1 MIDEARTF
9 IWLNGRVL
17 DQRRFEFLFDGGPS
31 DPVAQAVLAYRNSDG
46 GFGHALEPDGRGPL
60 SQPLHTYT
68 ALALLDE
75 VGDHRQAASAV
86 EYLQSVSAPD
96 GGISVGVATAVDYPH
111 APWWDTDGKPS
122 LLATALVVGLLHRM
136 KLDHPWLDGATNFVW
151 REIDELQNTHPYEA
165 NAATRFLDS
174 VPDRPRAEAAAQRL
188 GELVRAQHLV
198 DVGDNDAAHPAGY
211 AAGETHKPHD
221 FAPAPDS
228 LARRWFSDVEIDR
241 SLDALQAE
249 QRTDGGW
256 PFGWPA
262 WTEVNRYDWGA
273 VVTIEALLKLRAYGR
288 LG

>member
-17 DQRRFEFLFDGGPS
+17 DQRRFEFLFDSGSP
-31 DPVAQAVLAYRNSDG
+31 DPVVQAVLAYRNPDG

-75 VGDHRQAASAV
+75 VGDHRHATSAV

-96 GGISVGVATAVDYPH
+96 GGISVGVVAAADYPH
-111 APWWDTDGKPS
+111 APWWDTDGQPS

-136 KLDHPWLDGATNFVW
+136 KLDHPWLDSATSFVW
-151 REIDELQNTHPYEA
+151 RELDGLQNTHPYEA
-165 NAATRFLDS
+165 SAAARFLDC
-174 VPDRPRAEAAAQRL
+174 VPDRPRAETAARRL
-188 GELVRAQHLV
+188 GELVRAARLV
-198 DVGDNDAAHPAGY
+198 DLGEDDVTRPAGY

-228 LARRWFSDVEIDR
+228 LARRWFSDDEIDR
-241 SLDALQAE
+241 SLDTLQAE
-249 QRTDGGW
+249 QRIDGGW
-256 PFGWPA
+256 PFGWAA
-262 WTEVNRYDWGA
+262 WTDVNRHDWGA
-273 VVTIEALLKLRAYGR
+273 VVTIEALLKLHAYGR